1 MLWTETFCQTYLQ
14 TFECKHSS
22 RASAVFRRSFK
33 VRKIGDL
40 YDVFVLVKFGA
51 MNLRKLNST
60 VTLLVN
66 FETPLLKSL
75 IIFNIL
81 LLLALFYDSSTKQK
95 KAVVKCTKNSYT
107 SIFIVSKNVW
117 FQKFSQ
123 QIADQFYFSTKTF
136 DPSELIATRV
146 HSECLWQFNAYLCGR
161 LLFEGKQV
169 AGYVKSS

>member
-1 MLWTETFCQTYLQ
+1 MKCCEQKPFVKHIYRHLNVNILLGLPLFLEDHLK
-14 TFECKHSS
+14 FE
-22 RASAVFRRSFK
+22 
-33 VRKIGDL
+33 GDL

-107 SIFIVSKNVW
+107 SIFIVSKNV
-117 FQKFSQ
+117 
-123 QIADQFYFSTKTF
+123 
-136 DPSELIATRV
+136 
-146 HSECLWQFNAYLCGR
+146 
-161 LLFEGKQV
+161 
-169 AGYVKSS
+169 